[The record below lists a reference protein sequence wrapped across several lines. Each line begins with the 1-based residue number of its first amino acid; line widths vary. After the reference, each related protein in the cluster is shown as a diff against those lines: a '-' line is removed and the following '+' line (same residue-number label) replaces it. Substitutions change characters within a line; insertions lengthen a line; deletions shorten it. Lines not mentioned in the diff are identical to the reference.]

1 MDAIFISRL
10 DLIHLSTSPLKYV
23 LKLFLEYKL
32 KLEIQWPDAGR
43 SYKKKADFASFLQKI
58 QAPCNTW
65 PPHPSRVAVG
75 GTARTVPHK
84 KRPQTD
90 CDTLQTALSS
100 MTFSWCC
107 HNIVSSKSQLPNLWW
122 VEVTPGVLAHLDNQ
136 SERQQRIVGVG
147 GFRGGGIVE

>member
-1 MDAIFISRL
+1 MI
-10 DLIHLSTSPLKYV
+10 SPLYDKRYKHRVQYV
-23 LKLFLEYKL
+23 AD
-32 KLEIQWPDAGR
+32 PTRRGSR
-43 SYKKKADFASFLQKI
+43 S
-58 QAPCNTW
+58 
-65 PPHPSRVAVG
+65 G
-75 GTARTVPHK
+75 GTAQTVPHK

-147 GFRGGGIVE
+147 GVEGWWHGRVSSEP